1 LKLFKKEE
9 VEREVITLVKD
20 LVLRAVMVKVVVV
33 DLVEAKEMQADGLV
47 LREIPRVEEDPTI
60 LPALIHQ
67 DLLLINLRLLNILSL
82 SK

>member
-1 LKLFKKEE
+1 
-9 VEREVITLVKD
+9 
-20 LVLRAVMVKVVVV
+20 MVKVVVVDLVVV

-67 DLLLINLRLLNILSL
+67 DLLLINLRLLKILSL